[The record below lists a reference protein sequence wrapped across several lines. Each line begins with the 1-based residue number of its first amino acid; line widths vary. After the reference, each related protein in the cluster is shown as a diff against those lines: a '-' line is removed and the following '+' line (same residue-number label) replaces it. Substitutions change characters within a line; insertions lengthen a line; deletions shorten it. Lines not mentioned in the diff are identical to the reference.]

1 MADDRKEGRSVARRA
16 EEDEEAAT
24 SIPESATNRSISE
37 RRVGGGVTH
46 YESRETRSAGSSK
59 STELGAGAYSEMLV
73 ASVHSAR
80 AHPRLAT
87 CHATRAVTHHSP
99 REHLRRCSPGLFLS
113 SDLYPSMILAV

>member
-46 YESRETRSAGSSK
+46 YESRETRSAGSK

-99 REHLRRCSPGLFLS
+99 REHLRRCSPGSFLS

>member
-24 SIPESATNRSISE
+24 SSPGSATSGAILCECRPA
-37 RRVGGGVTH
+37 GTY

-59 STELGAGAYSEMLV
+59 STELGAGAYSETLD

-80 AHPRLAT
+80 AQVPVSNLSRNAGR
-87 CHATRAVTHHSP
+87 HA
-99 REHLRRCSPGLFLS
+99 
-113 SDLYPSMILAV
+113 